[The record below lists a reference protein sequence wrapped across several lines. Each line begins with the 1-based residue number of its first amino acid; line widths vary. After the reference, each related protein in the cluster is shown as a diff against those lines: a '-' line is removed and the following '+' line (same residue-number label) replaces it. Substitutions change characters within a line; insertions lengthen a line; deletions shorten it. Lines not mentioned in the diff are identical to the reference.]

1 MVVEGARGMSGG
13 APLARV
19 GAPPGR
25 RAEYAVVFCE
35 VPPREPAGNRA
46 QPAPGAPAPAKAGAL
61 SEGSSAPGGR
71 AHGTYAKA
79 VTEGCTCE
87 RCRAARRAYNRR
99 RAQAIARPDETW
111 LPYVSAEPARAHLV
125 RLGRAGVGLKAVA
138 RLSGVSNGS
147 LTKIVYGQPA
157 KGRPP
162 SRRIRPQTLARIL
175 AVRAPGSGGGRRV
188 ESGPTW
194 ALVEEL
200 VAAGYARAF
209 LARALGSRSVS
220 PRLQLG
226 RDTVRADTAQA
237 VEDLHRRLLGQ
248 SPTTPGDRR

>member
-1 MVVEGARGMSGG
+1 MAGG

-25 RAEYAVVFCE
+25 RAEYGVVFCE
-35 VPPREPAGNRA
+35 IPPRQPAAGRA
-46 QPAPGAPAPAKAGAL
+46 QPALGAPAPASAEAAA
-61 SEGSSAPGGR
+61 EGNSAAGGR

-79 VTEGCTCE
+79 VAEGCTCE
-87 RCRAARRAYNRR
+87 LCRAARQAYNRR
-99 RAQAIARPDETW
+99 RDQAIARPDEVW

-125 RLGRAGVGLKAVA
+125 RLGQAGVGLKAVA

-175 AVRAPGSGGGRRV
+175 AVRVPGAGGGGRV
-188 ESGPTW
+188 EAGPTW

-200 VAAGYARAF
+200 VAAGFTRAL
-209 LARALGSRSVS
+209 LARALGSRSAA

-237 VEDLHRRLLGQ
+237 VEDLHGRLMGQ
-248 SPTTPGDRR
+248 SPPREDRR